1 MKSIFIY
8 IYNFFENRKTALWSI
23 LIALFAVFAL
33 LAIRISFEEDISKI
47 LNLDSKTRKNN
58 SIVQSSK
65 VVHKLIFIVS
75 HKDTSTVDQEKL
87 ISFTDS
93 LGVSLS
99 RNTGALIKN
108 ISLKI
113 EDDHLQSY
121 YSIFLKN
128 LPIFL
133 EKEDYANFDSLFT
146 KDSLEKNINANLQTL
161 STPLGVMSKYNL
173 MYDPA
178 GVGNNFFKR
187 LRTLQTTSTLST
199 YNGYLF
205 SKDSKHLV
213 FYLEPLNASNETK
226 QNGQLID
233 NIDKE
238 IQNLSNHP
246 SFKKL
251 DCKYFGAAAV
261 AVGNARQL
269 RHDTILTL
277 GLTGIFLF
285 SLLFLVFRKR
295 RISLLILLTV
305 AFGGGFAL
313 AAIALIKT
321 SISLIAIGAGSVILG
336 IAVNYPIHLLSHN
349 LHEKNIRNVI
359 RDMVVPLTIGSATTI
374 GGFLCL
380 LFMKTELLRDLGLF
394 GAFSL
399 IGAALFTLIF
409 FPHLI
414 GDINRGKKTRSAEW
428 LEKFGQISFEKK
440 KLPLAI
446 IFILTPVLF
455 YFSFQVS
462 FESDLTK
469 LNYLPKHLKESESL
483 LNQINGG
490 QKQTI
495 QAISYGNTKEE
506 VITRL
511 FSIKALTDSLTK
523 NGTECQFQSPASI
536 LPPVHI
542 QEQRAEMWN
551 TYWTPE
557 RKESALKNLNK
568 VGKELGF
575 TPEAFDNFSQLLS
588 NPVEILS
595 SEDYNFLIDG
605 FTNDL
610 LSRKDSLYTLV
621 SQIKVTPVNQD
632 KVRSALTNL
641 QGTATIDWKQMA
653 ERLLKIINDDFNL
666 LFILTI
672 SLVFLALLLT
682 YGRIELTLVTIIP
695 MLVSWIWI
703 LGLMAVFGL
712 KFNFVNIVLSTFIFG
727 LGDDF
732 CIFVMDGLQQQN
744 KTGKKSFSS
753 IRMGIY
759 LSAITTIIGFGVLI
773 FAQHPALRSLAFVS
787 ILGIISVLFIS
798 QTLEPYLFNRLITR
812 QQQYHKPP
820 LTISIILKSTFAF
833 SYFVFGSL
841 LLSAVGPT
849 LMPFRLIAKKKSHY
863 IYHWLLQ
870 KFVKSLLSIMS
881 NVRKAYLNPYNENFS
896 KPAIIISNHQSV
908 LDILLLISI
917 HPNIILLTNKWVWN
931 SPVFG
936 FVVRMAGYHPIVEG
950 VETSIEKLSKAVDNG
965 YSIAVFPEGTRTPDG
980 KLQRFHKGAFYLA
993 QELGLDIIPVLI
1005 HGTSRCLT
1013 KGSFVLRDETI
1024 SYKILKRIEVNDATF
1039 GVTYQE
1045 RAKQISRVFK
1055 AEHAKFS
1062 QEQETPHYYRNEL
1075 ISGYIYKGP
1084 ILEWYLK
1091 VKIRLENDYQ
1101 LFHEL
1106 VPQKGVILD
1115 AGCGYGFLS
1124 HMLSFLSSERNI
1136 RGIDYDEEKIEVAN
1150 NVFYKKPHV
1159 SFAAADLETYE
1170 VQPSD
1175 CIIIS
1180 DVLHYLSQNGRV
1192 RFLLNCFAQLNE
1204 GGSIIIR
1211 DADQSKEKR
1220 HKGSVLTEIFST
1232 KIFRFNKTQNSL
1244 TFFSSA
1250 EIIELATKNGLQ
1262 ARIIDNTKLTSNIL
1276 IVLNKNK

>member
-1 MKSIFIY
+1 MKSLFIC
-8 IYNFFENRKTALWSI
+8 IYNFFVNRKPLLWAI
-23 LIALFAVFAL
+23 LIALFAVFAFM
-33 LAIRISFEEDISKI
+33 ATQINFEEDISKI

-58 SIVQSSK
+58 LIVQSSN
-65 VVHKLIFIVS
+65 VTHKLIFIVS
-75 HKDTSTVDQEKL
+75 LKDSAITDQETL
-87 ISFTDS
+87 ISFSDS
-93 LGVSLS
+93 LGSSLAN
-99 RNTGALIKN
+99 NTGNLIKN

-113 EDDHLQSY
+113 EEDHLQSF
-121 YSIFLKN
+121 YSIFLNN
-128 LPIFL
+128 LPVFL
-133 EKEDYANFDSLFT
+133 EKNDYKNLDTLFT
-146 KDSLEKNINANLQTL
+146 ENNLRNNINANLQTL

-187 LRTLQTTSTLST
+187 LRNLQTTTSLTT

-213 FYLEPLNASNETK
+213 FYLEPSNISNETK
-226 QNGQLID
+226 HNGQLID
-233 NIDKE
+233 NIDRE
-238 IQNLSNHP
+238 IKKLTSHP
-246 SFKKL
+246 SFKNTE
-251 DCKYFGAAAV
+251 CRYYGAAAV

-269 RHDTILTL
+269 RHDTFLTL
-277 GLTGIFLF
+277 GLSGLFLF
-285 SLLFLVFRKR
+285 SLLVLVFRKR

-313 AAIALIKT
+313 AAVALIKT

-349 LHEKNIRNVI
+349 LHTKNIRDVI
-359 RDMVVPLTIGSATTI
+359 RDMVVPLTIGSATTV

-394 GAFSL
+394 GACSL

-409 FPHLI
+409 FPHLM
-414 GDINRGKKTRSAEW
+414 GDINQDNKTRAAEYF
-428 LEKFGQISFEKK
+428 EKIGKISFEQK
-440 KLPLAI
+440 KLPIAI
-446 IFILTPVLF
+446 IFILTPVLL
-455 YFSFQVS
+455 YFSFQVR

-469 LNYLPKHLKESESL
+469 LNYLPKHLKESENL

-490 QKQTI
+490 QKQTV
-495 QAISYGNTKEE
+495 QAISYGKNKEE
-506 VITRL
+506 VISNIFT
-511 FSIKALTDSLTK
+511 IKELTDSLNR
-523 NGTECQFQSPASI
+523 NGIECQFQSPASI

-542 QEQRAEMWN
+542 QEQRVELWN

-557 RKESALKNLNK
+557 RKELALKNLSK
-568 VGKELGF
+568 VGLELGF
-575 TPEAFDNFSQLLS
+575 TPEAFENFSQILS
-588 NPVEILS
+588 QKAAILS
-595 SEDYNFLIDG
+595 SEDYNLLIDG

-610 LSRKDSLYTLV
+610 LSRKDSLYTFV
-621 SQIKVTPVNQD
+621 SQIKVSPENQQMLLA
-632 KVRSALTNL
+632 ALTNIK
-641 QGTATIDWKQMA
+641 GTATIDWKKMA
-653 ERLLKIINDDFNL
+653 DRLLQIINADFNL

-672 SLVFLALLLT
+672 SLVFIALLLT

-695 MLVSWIWI
+695 MVVSWIWI

-712 KFNFVNIVLSTFIFG
+712 KFNFVNIILSTFIFG

-744 KTGKKSFSS
+744 KTGRKSLAS

-759 LSAITTIIGFGVLI
+759 LSAITTVIGFGVLI

-787 ILGIISVLFIS
+787 ILGIMSVLFIS
-798 QTLEPYLFNRLITR
+798 QTLEPYLFNRLIT
-812 QQQYHKPP
+812 QQQQNRRPP
-820 LTISIILKSTFAF
+820 LTFTIILKSVFAF
-833 SYFVFGSL
+833 SYFVFGSI
-841 LLSAVGPT
+841 LLSAIGPT
-849 LMPFRLIAKKKSHY
+849 LMPFRLIAKNRSNY
-863 IYHWLLQ
+863 IYHWFIQ
-870 KFVKSLLSIMS
+870 KFVKSLLSIMA
-881 NVRKAYLNPYNENFS
+881 NVRKAYLNPFNESFS

-908 LDILLLISI
+908 LDILLIISI
-917 HPNIILLTNKWVWN
+917 HPKIILLTNKWVWN

-950 VETSIEKLSKAVDNG
+950 VETSIDKLSKAVAGG

-1024 SYKILKRIEVNDATF
+1024 SYKILKRIEANDTSV

-1045 RAKQISRVFK
+1045 RAKHISKAFK
-1055 AEHAKFS
+1055 AEYAKFA
-1062 QEQETPHYYRNEL
+1062 QEQETPRYYRNEL
-1075 ISGYIYKGP
+1075 ISGYLYKGP
-1084 ILEWYLK
+1084 VLEWYLK

-1101 LFHEL
+1101 IFQEL
-1106 VPQKGVILD
+1106 VPAKGVILD
-1115 AGCGYGFLS
+1115 AGCGYGFLA
-1124 HMLSFLSSERNI
+1124 HMLSFLSSDRDI
-1136 RGIDYDEEKIEVAN
+1136 LGIDYDEDKIEVAS
-1150 NVFYKKPHV
+1150 NVFYKRPHV
-1159 SFAAADLETYE
+1159 SFAVADLESYE
-1170 VQPSD
+1170 IQPAD

-1180 DVLHYLSQNGRV
+1180 DVLHYMSEAGRI
-1192 RFLLNCFAQLNE
+1192 RFLLNCFAKLNE

-1211 DADQSKEKR
+1211 DADQSKEAR

-1232 KIFRFNKTQNSL
+1232 KIFRFNKTQNAL

-1250 EIIELATKNGLQ
+1250 DIIELATRNGLK
-1262 ARIIDNTKLTSNIL
+1262 AKTIDNTILTSNIL